1 MSDVARVR
9 SVSVCVDWF
18 EDKDSAERNAI
29 DESYHVV
36 LEDECIEWRRHD
48 GTVIFSGTKEMM
60 RKLCRV
66 TDELC
71 DTDFGGWY
79 DV

>member
-1 MSDVARVR
+1 MSDVARIR

-18 EDKDSAERNAI
+18 SDEASAERNTI

-36 LEDECIEWRRHD
+36 LEDGCVEWRRFD
-48 GTVIFSGTKEMM
+48 GKVLFTGTKETM

-71 DTDFGGWY
+71 DMDIGG
-79 DV
+79 

>member
-1 MSDVARVR
+1 MSDVARIR

-18 EDKDSAERNAI
+18 DDQGSADRNAI

-36 LEDECIEWRRHD
+36 LEDGCIELLRHD
-48 GTVIFSGTKEMM
+48 GTILFSGTKEMM

-66 TDELC
+66 TMKLC
-71 DTDFGGWY
+71 DMDFGG
-79 DV
+79 